1 MFHTWNLKRT
11 GQRNPLGS
19 ESPSQKNAPPE
30 QKIPRPMCADRP
42 IRMLAEP
49 FWAGPSTACQWPV
62 HSPRS
67 VRRRSPPAAE
77 MDLRW
82 GAEGPRCG
90 RRNRSPW
97 LGDLDPTSATRRLR
111 ARGQNA
117 MVFGFGST
125 REGAWRAPPRLPY
138 LAADRRR
145 RGESVCVLSHH

>member
-1 MFHTWNLKRT
+1 MKFKKNGSTQPTWFRIAQPKKCSPGTEDTKAHVCRQAHTHARRT
-11 GQRNPLGS
+11 ILGWPLYGLPIAGSLASQCTAALAAGSRN
-19 ESPSQKNAPPE
+19 
-30 QKIPRPMCADRP
+30 
-42 IRMLAEP
+42 
-49 FWAGPSTACQWPV
+49 GPS
-62 HSPRS
+62 
-67 VRRRSPPAAE
+67 
-77 MDLRW
+77 M